1 MAHHTNLASMTID
14 SVPVPVEW
22 YQAIASKGG
31 KSVTK
36 AVRAKASL
44 DCSPKRWATRR
55 ARYGETGHAKPYAER
70 KQRAKA
76 A

>member
-1 MAHHTNLASMTID
+1 MASSYNLTGMTID

-22 YQAIASKGG
+22 YKALASKGG
-31 KSVTK
+31 KAVSK

-70 KQRAKA
+70 KAKA